1 MATVDQAWPT
11 EALDA
16 ISIWAPRS
24 QINIVGTDENQV
36 RLRASDDGWYPQVV
50 QPGAASRWLL
60 FHYWDDH
67 ASPSQL
73 TLMVPKNKAW
83 VLELSAWKG
92 NLDIR
97 DVQARLMIAN
107 QKGDIHV
114 SGCRGIAMVKTGDG
128 NVEIDGWTEQ
138 EMPERPPMPPEQS
151 GFQTPGVDQ
160 TEFRIPGP
168 QEWFE
173 WSPQEW
179 TNWGT
184 QFGGQARM
192 WAQQFEHFWNLAGW
206 QWPRSGLSLYAGKS
220 DVRLRRI
227 DARSCTVHTSKGNIR
242 MEDNVIA
249 SLRISTHH
257 GDIEVASTYPTEAW
271 ELKNSHGNI
280 RLSLP
285 ADAQVRLDAATRE
298 GDVHSEVPLVRVAR
312 PGPESRRGGRMVG
325 TLGAA
330 ETAKA
335 QVSLETMHG
344 DIEIFLRSGGRR
356 APTASQP
363 VQTWAVPPA
372 APPAPAVP
380 IVPPAPV
387 SPVTPE
393 PPVEPSFVEVPTAQ
407 GIVDLAHQEIQEAGP
422 SVPQEA
428 PAAEAA
434 PAPQD
439 PVMAILQ
446 ALSEGTI
453 SVEEADRLLERQL
466 SAGQGRA
473 G

>member
-1 MATVDQAWPT
+1 MTTVDQAWPA

-24 QINIVGTDENQV
+24 QIQIVGTDENQV
-36 RLRASDDGWYPQVV
+36 RLQASDDGWYPQVT
-50 QPGAASRWLL
+50 QPGTGSRWLL

-73 TLMVPKNKAW
+73 TLMIPKNKAW

-107 QKGDIHV
+107 QKGDIRV
-114 SGCRGIAMVKTGDG
+114 SGCRGIAMIKTGDG
-128 NVEIDGWTEQ
+128 NVEVDGWIEQ

-151 GFQTPGVDQ
+151 GFQAPGTDQ
-160 TEFRIPGP
+160 SGFRIPGP
-168 QEWFE
+168 QEWFD

-179 TNWGT
+179 TSWGT

-220 DVRLRRI
+220 DVRLRRA
-227 DARSCTVHTSKGNIR
+227 DTRSCTVHTSKGNIR
-242 MEDNVIA
+242 MEDNIIA

-257 GDIEVASTYPTEAW
+257 GDIEVSSTYPTEAW
-271 ELKNSHGNI
+271 DLKNSHGNI

-298 GDVHSEVPLVRVAR
+298 GNLHSEIPLVRVAR

-325 TLGAA
+325 TLGAP

-335 QVSLETMHG
+335 QVSLVTMHG
-344 DIEIFLRSGGRR
+344 DIEVFLRSGGRR
-356 APTASQP
+356 APAAQ
-363 VQTWAVPPA
+363 PA
-372 APPAPAVP
+372 AAWQ
-380 IVPPAPV
+380 PAPV
-387 SPVTPE
+387 SPVSPIIPPAPVAPAAPETPPA
-393 PPVEPSFVEVPTAQ
+393 PPAEEDSTAQ
-407 GIVDLAHQEIQEAGP
+407 GIVDLAHQQIQEAGP
-422 SVPQEA
+422 SVATESPAVEA
-428 PAAEAA
+428 V

-446 ALSEGTI
+446 ALSEGAI

-466 SAGQGRA
+466 SSGQGRA
-473 G
+473 A